1 MTDQPNILLIMVDQ
15 QKRDSISVYGNPV
28 SRTPNL
34 ERLAS
39 EGTTF
44 DYAFTPYPVCVPSRV
59 MTFTG
64 RYSHVNRSRAN
75 SVLLQP
81 GQDHLIKLLSDA
93 GYTTAL
99 SGKNHCFQAE
109 DLARFDYI
117 WGCGHGGPAEPPDET
132 AAHAKQF
139 IVDSQINKRCWGTV
153 TNPNPPESL
162 GTALTVS
169 HAIDFLDS
177 RETDR
182 PFFLWCSIADPHTP
196 LQTSEPYASMYDPG
210 DVPIPAQ
217 KEGEMA
223 DTPLAQK
230 RAHTALCGNPV
241 TEEDI
246 RRVTATYYGM
256 NTHID
261 HEVGRLLDRV
271 DRLGLAEN
279 TLVIYVSDHGEYL
292 GEHHMIRKSKALYD
306 CLTRIPLIIRWPNRV
321 RATLRKD
328 EFVEIIDL
336 MPTIL
341 DAIGL
346 DHPEGLQGRSL
357 LPLLM
362 GDGSYAPRDAVFG
375 EHGIESSD
383 GSLRVHTFDDLEDT
397 PTTPTSPDFAPRQ
410 KKGDLGPIK
419 SIRTRDW
426 KLVYYPGN
434 EEGEL
439 YDLQND
445 PGELVNLWYQKDPS
459 ERKADLTSRILD
471 WCITTEDRRPTIQAG
486 GF

>member
-1 MTDQPNILLIMVDQ
+1 LSRPNVILIMTDQ
-15 QKRDSISVYGNPV
+15 QKRDSLSVYGNPV
-28 SRTPNL
+28 CRTPSL

-39 EGTTF
+39 EGTIF

-64 RYSHVNRSRAN
+64 RYSHITRSRAN
-75 SVLLQP
+75 SVLMQP
-81 GQDHLIKLLSDA
+81 DQDHLIKLLSAA
-93 GYTTAL
+93 GYSTAL
-99 SGKNHCFQAE
+99 SGKNHCFQPD
-109 DLARFDYI
+109 DLDRFDYV
-117 WGCGHGGPAEPPDET
+117 WECGHGGPAEPPDEV
-132 AAHAKQF
+132 AAKAKQF
-139 IVDSQINKRCWGTV
+139 IGESQINRRCWGTV
-153 TNPNPPESL
+153 TNPNPPDSL
-162 GTALTVS
+162 GTALTVT
-169 HAIDFLDS
+169 HAIDFLESRPPDS
-177 RETDR
+177 

-210 DVPIPAQ
+210 DVPIPDQVENEMDAKPMAQ
-217 KEGEMA
+217 KL
-223 DTPLAQK
+223 D
-230 RAHTALCGNPV
+230 HTALCGDKV

-261 HEVGRLLDRV
+261 HEVGRLLDHV
-271 DRLGLAEN
+271 DLLGLAEN
-279 TLVIYVSDHGEYL
+279 TIVIYVSDHGEYL
-292 GEHHMIRKSKALYD
+292 GEHRMIRKSKALYD
-306 CLTRIPLIIRWPNRV
+306 CLTRIPMIIRWPGRIPASA
-321 RATLRKD
+321 RRD

-346 DHPEGLQGRSL
+346 DHSDGLQGKSIF
-357 LPLLM
+357 PM
-362 GDGSYAPRDAVFG
+362 FEDDGSYAPRSAVFG
-375 EHGIESSD
+375 EHGIESPD
-383 GSLRVHTFDDLEDT
+383 GNLRVHTFDDLGDI
-397 PTTPTSPDFAPRQ
+397 PTTPTSPDFWPPQ

-439 YDLQND
+439 YDLAND
-445 PGELVNLWYQKDPS
+445 PGELINLWDRPDQSD
-459 ERKADLTSRILD
+459 RKGELTARLLD
-471 WCITTEDRRPTIQAG
+471 WCIATEDRRPAINAG